1 MNTHI
6 KLCYTIITISINAP
20 YQRWRKWTEI
30 QVAELFLVFLADE
43 DDCDRNVSKLARSWS
58 LSTSVDIKSTFAAID
73 RINGKR
79 MNLGPIT
86 TMQIAEDIKI
96 TVKRKLECLLK
107 LFIYFVHTLSVGLC
121 LIFSFSLSSSFLFIS
136 YLAYFSFY
144 RTRRNSFSWCVKN
157 SLFPVSTSF
166 AVVYF
171 HIVAHEYP
179 FAVLAYWHTISCPK
193 MLKPTSAIYFSD
205 GKMVLFFI
213 FLGSQIL
220 FAPVSHIFFI
230 SFYFTFVPV
239 WKDVSAI
246 SSFAKRSLKKPY
258 LLMPLSFYS
267 SFYFAGFETRTISF
281 FVCMRKDALAQRIET
296 EIEGERIETK
306 K

>member
-1 MNTHI
+1 
-6 KLCYTIITISINAP
+6 
-20 YQRWRKWTEI
+20 
-30 QVAELFLVFLADE
+30 
-43 DDCDRNVSKLARSWS
+43 
-58 LSTSVDIKSTFAAID
+58 
-73 RINGKR
+73 

-157 SLFPVSTSF
+157 SLIPVSTSF

-246 SSFAKRSLKKPY
+246 SSFAKRSLKKTVFVDATFI
-258 LLMPLSFYS
+258 LLQFLFCRLRNANNFIFRVYEKRRVGPTNRD
-267 SFYFAGFETRTISF
+267 GNRR
-281 FVCMRKDALAQRIET
+281 RKNRNEKIN
-296 EIEGERIETK
+296 RSK
-306 K
+306 N